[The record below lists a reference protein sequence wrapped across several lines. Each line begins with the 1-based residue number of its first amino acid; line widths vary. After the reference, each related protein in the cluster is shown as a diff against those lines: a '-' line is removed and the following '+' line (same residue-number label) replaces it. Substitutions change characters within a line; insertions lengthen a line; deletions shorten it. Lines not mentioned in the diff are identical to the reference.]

1 MKSLVIW
8 RINFFDYFVTLK
20 LQKQNPKEKEGGGR
34 WKDLKKMKVK
44 IKKGVNRMD
53 LEIKE
58 KNAQQSQTNLS
69 DIKIDK
75 LINLLENQLK
85 IQSYVL
91 ASQGV
96 DVLKLLDKDL
106 VDLCVEALER
116 SNRRSPNFRKK

>member
-1 MKSLVIW
+1 MW
-8 RINFFDYFVTLK
+8 DENK
-20 LQKQNPKEKEGGGR
+20 LEKN
-34 WKDLKKMKVK
+34 KVK
-44 IKKGVNRMD
+44 IKKGVNKMD
-53 LEIKE
+53 LETKE
-58 KNAQQSQTNLS
+58 KNAQQSQTNLL

-106 VDLCVEALER
+106 VDLCVEALEH
-116 SNRRSPNFRKK
+116 SNRRSPNFREK

>member
-1 MKSLVIW
+1 M
-8 RINFFDYFVTLK
+8 R
-20 LQKQNPKEKEGGGR
+20 R
-34 WKDLKKMKVK
+34 LKKTKVK
-44 IKKGVNRMD
+44 IKKRVNRMD

-58 KNAQQSQTNLS
+58 KNAQQSQTNLL

-106 VDLCVEALER
+106 VDLCVEALEH
-116 SNRRSPNFRKK
+116 SNRCLLKFRKKQ

>member
-1 MKSLVIW
+1 MIE
-8 RINFFDYFVTLK
+8 
-20 LQKQNPKEKEGGGR
+20 LQFKEKEGGVR

-58 KNAQQSQTNLS
+58 KNAQQSQTNLL

-106 VDLCVEALER
+106 VDLCVKALEH
-116 SNRRSPNFRKK
+116 SNRRSPNFREK

>member
-1 MKSLVIW
+1 M
-8 RINFFDYFVTLK
+8 
-20 LQKQNPKEKEGGGR
+20 E
-34 WKDLKKMKVK
+34 VK